1 MVIRIRKAE
10 IEIDNM
16 ADTGDDLVSLGTR
29 IDAGIPR
36 APRMGSGSILSSA
49 SGAAGSRNA
58 SYASV
63 AGARQDR
70 SIQAQALAQ
79 SRSKSQVSGPSGDEE
94 AKEDASVA
102 NSTIKSGGT
111 IPLAPPFATINVPA
125 SV

>member
-1 MVIRIRKAE
+1 MT
-10 IEIDNM
+10 
-16 ADTGDDLVSLGTR
+16 DTSNNLVSLGTC
-29 IDAGIPR
+29 IGTDILP
-36 APRMGSGSILSSA
+36 APRMGSGSISSSA

-58 SYASV
+58 LHASV

-70 SIQAQALAQ
+70 LIQAQALAQ
-79 SRSKSQVSGPSGDEE
+79 SRSKSQVSGPSGNEE
-94 AKEDASVA
+94 AKEDASIA